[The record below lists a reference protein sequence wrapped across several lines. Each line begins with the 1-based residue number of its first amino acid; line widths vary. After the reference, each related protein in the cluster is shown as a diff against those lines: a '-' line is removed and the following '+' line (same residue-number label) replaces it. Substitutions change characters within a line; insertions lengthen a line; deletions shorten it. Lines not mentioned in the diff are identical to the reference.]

1 MKYNYIIIATHGQ
14 YYDYAY
20 GKEMA
25 ELDYAHYDRSFP
37 NSKIMKLLK
46 RIHLSSKVNRIVN
59 LPFKDLWCRL
69 RAQFYKKKIS
79 SMKNSNLPICFIIF
93 GNNLSLEKHGI
104 SRVLKEEFP
113 NSKIIYYFQD
123 LIDIDENRQIFIKNL
138 SPYIDAVYSF
148 DMKDAE
154 KYNLY
159 FHNIS
164 YSLPK
169 YDKNRVPRYDVFF
182 LGAAKNRLP
191 EIIAAYEVLK
201 KQNIKCLFFIIGVDK
216 SARKY
221 EDEIN
226 YCDFV
231 SYDDYLEYLQDS
243 KCVLE
248 IMQKNGTGNTIR
260 TNEVI
265 AYDKLLLSNNQC
277 LLSNSLYDSE
287 YMKVFDDLSL
297 IDVKDFL
304 QKYPAKYQNKER
316 MLPSQFFKD
325 IEADLEGK

>member
-1 MKYNYIIIATHGQ
+1 MKYNYIIINRTGCF
-14 YYDYAY
+14 YDYAY
-20 GKEMA
+20 GE
-25 ELDYAHYDRSFP
+25 EISGLDYAYYDSSFP
-37 NSKIMKLLK
+37 KNKFLKLLN
-46 RIHLSSKVNRIVN
+46 RIHTSNKLNDIVD
-59 LPFKDLWCRL
+59 LPCKSIWSVIQS
-69 RAQFYKKKIS
+69 QFYKKKLKY
-79 SMKNSNLPICFIIF
+79 MENDNLPVCFILF
-93 GNNLSLEKHGI
+93 SDCLPLEKYGFSKI
-104 SRVLKEEFP
+104 LKNEFP
-113 NSKIIYYFQD
+113 DSKIVYYFQD
-123 LIDIDENRQIFIKNL
+123 LICLDKNKKEFVQNI
-138 SPYIDAVYSF
+138 PKNIDAVYSF

-169 YDKNRVPRYDVFF
+169 YDKKRVPMYDVFF

-191 EIIAAYEVLK
+191 EIIAAYEVLR

-304 QKYPAKYQNKER
+304 KKYPAKYQNKER